1 MSLSILKCGHLIWQL
16 KMENYMFQSKENAAY
31 DKAEM
36 LLYEEVTLMK
46 PFRRKTLVIIGTG
59 GVGR

>member
-1 MSLSILKCGHLIWQL
+1 MIKIGLCGTLVSRKKRKQL
-16 KMENYMFQSKENAAY
+16 FQSKENAAY

>member
-1 MSLSILKCGHLIWQL
+1 MCYIF
-16 KMENYMFQSKENAAY
+16 FQSKENSEY

-59 GVGR
+59 GVGRFVMEWCF

>member
-1 MSLSILKCGHLIWQL
+1 
-16 KMENYMFQSKENAAY
+16 
-31 DKAEM
+31 M

-59 GVGR
+59 GVGRQVDHSLPLSVIFPNSKEAQICII